1 MSTLKTDAIE
11 AATGT
16 NTDLSLDG
24 KGSGVPDLGAGF
36 KVGGSAGVP
45 TASIQDDAVTLAKM
59 ASGTDGVIITYDA
72 SGNPVHVGPGT
83 DGQVL
88 TSTGAGS
95 PPAFENAAGGGAWTT
110 ITTTDVSAVSEI
122 VFTGFAAGTYSHY
135 QFWIQDIAIDAT
147 TNLRM
152 RTSSDGGSSYDTG
165 ASDYQWVHGRV
176 RGGSTDQGW
185 DETDENIEVAGD
197 GNVYDWDTDN
207 NSFFSA
213 VMNVFSPEDTRETSF
228 TWVAGW
234 IGGGGDLN
242 CGYYSATRK
251 STADV
256 DAIKFY
262 PASGAFKALGT
273 IKMLGLENQ
282 EDIIMFAVVADWDI
296 NGRVTRSNLVE
307 TEEEAKRLV
316 DRLRGLPPSDARR
329 KEMEEMASDKTIS
342 KGMRHWASKESVALP
357 ADKVAPKT
365 YYAVITSPDPRC
377 DDCLHLAGMW
387 DAD

>member
-1 MSTLKTDAIE
+1 M
-11 AATGT
+11 
-16 NTDLSLDG
+16 
-24 KGSGVPDLGAGF
+24 
-36 KVGGSAGVP
+36 
-45 TASIQDDAVTLAKM
+45 
-59 ASGTDGVIITYDA
+59 
-72 SGNPVHVGPGT
+72 
-83 DGQVL
+83 
-88 TSTGAGS
+88 
-95 PPAFENAAGGGAWTT
+95 
-110 ITTTDVSAVSEI
+110 SEI

-273 IKMLGLENQ
+273 IKMLGLEN
-282 EDIIMFAVVADWDI
+282 
-296 NGRVTRSNLVE
+296 
-307 TEEEAKRLV
+307 
-316 DRLRGLPPSDARR
+316 
-329 KEMEEMASDKTIS
+329 
-342 KGMRHWASKESVALP
+342 
-357 ADKVAPKT
+357 
-365 YYAVITSPDPRC
+365 
-377 DDCLHLAGMW
+377 
-387 DAD
+387 